1 MSQIHNFSNRE
12 YNYPET
18 PFYDYNSAEN
28 GMVNSADRLEKDTR
42 LKDRRDRTA
51 RAFKII
57 IAVLL
62 FVIFIQVIYHLYFAR
77 NVVIDKIMIETEA
90 GFSASD
96 EQILEMAGI
105 SSSESFFA
113 LDIQKVKMK
122 LQRYPQVASVEV
134 EKKFPDTLNMK
145 IEGRVPL
152 AVCLIE
158 TDGRVIPAA
167 VDSKGVIFQIGKSVT
182 ELNLPVVS
190 GVKINEA
197 KLGAVMPAP
206 VIGFLDSLEKMRK
219 DSPAFFNS
227 VSEFQIIRK
236 NNDDFEV
243 LMYPQNYSI
252 PVRVGNRISKDLFTY
267 IILVLDVVRQ
277 QGLSKNL
284 QELDFRTDEVVYRI
298 REE

>member
-1 MSQIHNFSNRE
+1 MHDYNNRE

-18 PFYDYNSAEN
+18 PFYDYNSVEN
-28 GMVNSADRLEKDTR
+28 GMVNSAERFAKDNR
-42 LKDRRDRTA
+42 LKDRRERTA

-57 IAVLL
+57 IAVLV

-77 NVVIDKIMIETEA
+77 NVIIDRIVIETGA
-90 GFSASD
+90 GFSATD
-96 EQILEMAGI
+96 DQILKMAGI
-105 SSSESFFA
+105 GSSESFFA
-113 LDIQKVKMK
+113 LDLEQVKIR
-122 LQRYPQVASVEV
+122 LLRYPQIADVEV
-134 EKKFPDTLNMK
+134 DKKFPDTLNLK

-158 TDGRVIPAA
+158 SNGRVIPSA
-167 VDSKGVIFQIGKSVT
+167 VDSNGVIFQIGKSVSD
-182 ELNLPVVS
+182 LNLPVVS
-190 GVKINEA
+190 GIKISEA
-197 KLGAVMPAP
+197 RMGVVMPAP
-206 VIGFLDSLEKMRK
+206 VLGFLNSLEELRK

-227 VSEFQIIRK
+227 ISEFQIIRK
-236 NNDDFEV
+236 SNDDFEV

-267 IILVLDVVRQ
+267 IILVLDVARQ
-277 QGLSKNL
+277 QGLSDSL